1 MNNKELLT
9 RLERKINELSVFM
22 EIGKALTSS
31 LDVKEVLNVVMSKVH
46 ELLEPKTWSLL
57 LVDEETNELF
67 VEVVVGRPSR
77 SLASKRIPL
86 GEGTLGSVA
95 REGKPMLI
103 NGLSE
108 SAPHATCPTEDASG
122 PTSMMCVPL
131 RFKGKTLGV
140 IEVSDH
146 TGQRSFTE
154 EEMGILGT
162 LADYAA
168 IAIQNARNFQRVEEL
183 TITDDL
189 TGLYNSRHL
198 HQLLDFEIIRSRR
211 HRLEF
216 SLIFMDLDFFKR
228 VNDKYGHLI
237 GSRLLKEVGE
247 EISKGLRKLDIAT
260 RYGGDE
266 FVILLPQTP
275 KGEAFRVARRIQELI
290 EERVFLHAAGLA
302 VRITASFGVACFPTD
317 AAHKEEII
325 RLADQAMYRVK
336 DASRND
342 VKMA

>member
-1 MNNKELLT
+1 MASEAKKSKELLT

-31 LDVKEVLNVVMSKVH
+31 LDVTEVLKVVMSKVK

-57 LVDEETNELF
+57 LIDEATNELF
-67 VEVVVGRPSR
+67 VEIVVGR
-77 SLASKRIPL
+77 ATKNHVKTRIPVGAGIE
-86 GEGTLGSVA
+86 GEVA
-95 REGKPMLI
+95 RDGKPVLI
-103 NGLSE
+103 NGPYSV
-108 SAPHATCPTEDASG
+108 
-122 PTSMMCVPL
+122 MCVPL

-140 IEVSDH
+140 IEVTDR
-146 TGQRSFTE
+146 TGQREFTE

-198 HQLLDFEIIRSRR
+198 HQLLEFEIVRSRR

-216 SLIFMDLDFFKR
+216 SLIFMDLDYFKR
-228 VNDKYGHLI
+228 VNDRYGHLM
-237 GSRLLKEVGE
+237 GSRLLKEVGH
-247 EISKGLRKLDIAT
+247 EIGRGLRKLDIAT

-266 FVILLPQTP
+266 FVMLLPQTP
-275 KGEAFRVARRIQELI
+275 KKEAYQVAQRIRELI
-290 EERVFLHAAGLA
+290 EERVFLYAEGLS

-317 AAHKEEII
+317 AAHKEDII

-336 DASRND
+336 GADRND